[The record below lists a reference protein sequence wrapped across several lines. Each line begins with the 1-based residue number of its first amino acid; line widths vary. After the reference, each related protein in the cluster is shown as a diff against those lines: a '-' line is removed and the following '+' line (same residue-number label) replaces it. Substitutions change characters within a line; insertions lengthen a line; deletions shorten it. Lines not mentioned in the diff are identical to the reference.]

1 VDLFLYKL
9 TIAPLLVAVATLAG
23 RRWGDSA
30 AGLVAGFPIVAGPI
44 LFFYGLEQ
52 GPVFASDAALATLLG
67 IFSLSIFVLAYTW
80 RAWSGGTPLSA
91 VLLGWVAFAFCTIV
105 INRILGGQAAGVVH
119 VSLGKALAWAVLS
132 LFLAV
137 RSLPPQDVLR
147 PRGLPSH
154 WDLPLRMSAAA
165 VLVAGLTYFA
175 HNMGPNLGGLLTP
188 FPVASTVLAVF
199 AHRQGGSE
207 AARAVLKGMLLAL
220 NSFAAFCAVLVLALP
235 RTGLF
240 ESFALGLAA
249 AVAVQAIL
257 VGLRRLKR

>member
-1 VDLFLYKL
+1 LNLFLYKL
-9 TIAPLLVAVATLAG
+9 TFAPILVAMATLAG
-23 RRWGDSA
+23 RKWGDSA

-52 GPVFASDAALATLLG
+52 GPVFATNAALATLLG
-67 IFSLSIFVLAYTW
+67 IFSLSVFVLAYTW
-80 RAWSGGTPLSA
+80 RAWSGGSPLSA
-91 VLLGWVAFAFCTIV
+91 VILGWVAFAFCTII
-105 INRILGGQAAGVVH
+105 INRILFGPSGNIQIG
-119 VSLGKALAWAVLS
+119 LGKALGWAVLS

-137 RSLPPQDVLR
+137 RTLPPAGELR

-154 WDLPLRMSAAA
+154 WDLPLRMGAAA
-165 VLVAGLTYFA
+165 ALVWGLTHFA
-175 HNMGPNLGGLLTP
+175 EAIGPRLGGLLTP

-220 NSFAAFCAVLVLALP
+220 NAFAVFCAVLVLALP
-235 RTGLF
+235 RTGLIP
-240 ESFALGLAA
+240 SFAYGLAA
-249 AVAVQAIL
+249 ALAVQAAM